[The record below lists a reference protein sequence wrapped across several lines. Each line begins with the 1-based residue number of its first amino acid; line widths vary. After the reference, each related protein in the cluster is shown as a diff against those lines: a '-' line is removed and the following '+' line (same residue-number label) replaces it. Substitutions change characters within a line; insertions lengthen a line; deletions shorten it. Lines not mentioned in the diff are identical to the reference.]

1 MAQLLGNVALTA
13 AFRRATFAQSIVLH
27 KLEVPFAALI
37 GAVFFAELPAAA
49 GWVGVAACTLGVLF
63 INLGRAHGPAG
74 WRRAFHLD
82 RGALLAIAS
91 GVLWVFASFFLKDAN
106 SAFVLANPRVGADRF
121 EAAAYTLF
129 HTTWIEVVLLTV
141 WLRVAEPGA
150 LRGASRHLRRMT
162 QLGAASFAGSL
173 CWYWA
178 YSLTLV
184 AYVKALGQVEAVIAV
199 LLSIHVWGERE
210 VLRQVPGVAL
220 ILVGIGL
227 VLLG

>member
-1 MAQLLGNVALTA
+1 LNTWARFAFNVPYSALLVLALRLHGGPAALTPRFFTLNVATAVAQLLGNVALTA

-37 GAVFFAELPAAA
+37 GAMLFAELPAAA

-106 SAFVLANPRVGADRF
+106 ADFVLANPRVGAD
-121 EAAAYTLF
+121 
-129 HTTWIEVVLLTV
+129 
-141 WLRVAEPGA
+141 
-150 LRGASRHLRRMT
+150 
-162 QLGAASFAGSL
+162 
-173 CWYWA
+173 
-178 YSLTLV
+178 
-184 AYVKALGQVEAVIAV
+184 
-199 LLSIHVWGERE
+199 
-210 VLRQVPGVAL
+210 
-220 ILVGIGL
+220 
-227 VLLG
+227 